1 MDFSIS
7 GLFWMTLA
15 SHSQIIITLYPINL
29 SSSWFFLSLSIFFVN
44 LAFQYSELLLG
55 LEAILHPSCWC
66 QKQPCTKMTVLYF
79 GSTIS
84 GLPGRSLRLMRN
96 LKPSL
101 WRIDRIIFSGLVS
114 LLLIRDI
121 TWLRFSGEKTSMSW
135 VYQACIIIT
144 ILHLPT
150 DCLPTFHPISPTL
163 PVPIRVLFFW
173 IIVHSWLFLLSI
185 PLELSL

>member
-1 MDFSIS
+1 MKTRQPD
-7 GLFWMTLA
+7 
-15 SHSQIIITLYPINL
+15 
-29 SSSWFFLSLSIFFVN
+29 SSNSKIFFSSLNTLFFN
-44 LAFQYSELLLG
+44 LGFQYWALLVG
-55 LEAILHPSCWC
+55 FFDRGHPSCWC
-66 QKQPCTKMTVLYF
+66 QKQPCTKMTILYF

-101 WRIDRIIFSGLVS
+101 WRIERIIFSGLVS